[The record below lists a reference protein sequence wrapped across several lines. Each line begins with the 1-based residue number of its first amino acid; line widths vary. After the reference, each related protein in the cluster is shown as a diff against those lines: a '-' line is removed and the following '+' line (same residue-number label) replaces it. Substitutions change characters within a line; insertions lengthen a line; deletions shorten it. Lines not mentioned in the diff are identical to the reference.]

1 MATIIVTA
9 GSSQGVKGRLSAT
22 VSTIG
27 RDAACTVVVADE
39 RVSNKHLQ
47 IWFDEPFNAFRVKDL
62 RSTNGTLLNDQKL
75 TLDSLL
81 REGDELA
88 IGNSRLRFT
97 VHDEPTDV

>member
-9 GSSQGVKGRLSAT
+9 GGSQGLKVHLSAS

-27 RDAACTVVVADE
+27 RDAACTVVMADE

-47 IWFDEPFNAFRVKDL
+47 IWFDEPLSAFRVKDL

-81 REGDELA
+81 RDGDELS

-97 VHDEPTDV
+97 VHDEPTEA